1 MNIWERLGIERT
13 TELRIIKKA
22 YAAKLKQH
30 HPEDD
35 PEGYQQLREAYEA
48 ASKFAKEAN
57 TTVREPAEAEDELS
71 MPIYPP
77 EDTKGEVDQPGESN
91 THTVYSNGV
100 FQSTASADPVR
111 LWIHQAEELYDDFP
125 ARIRMESWERLLN
138 EDIVWDV
145 ERGPEL
151 QHAFVSFLMSCRHL
165 PRDVWQLLD
174 GTFYFTEDPEELR
187 ERYPTYFAE
196 YILQQLDGSRELRY
210 DSLANA
216 PVGDA
221 ADMERF
227 LDLRESALDMLMEGD
242 LEEAEACLSEASAW
256 FADDLDLQLLW
267 GKYNL
272 AVGNRQE
279 ALKCF
284 GHAILLQPDDLEAY
298 RYAAQLRYDDQR
310 YEEALSDCERILAA
324 HPDDQDALSL
334 EGRCLTAMGRISEAK
349 ERMKRSFDINNQH
362 MSTLMYWSSTAN
374 KHHYD
379 QGKIDP
385 AEHRRLVKNNIIFD
399 GFLFLR
405 LTWLY
410 IFVYIVLQLFF
421 DVPVIVT
428 GVFVAILLWYLYRTL
443 RAHRVLST

>member
-48 ASKFAKEAN
+48 ASKFAKEAS
-57 TTVREPAEAEDELS
+57 TTVREPAENEDKLS
-71 MPIYPP
+71 TPIYPL
-77 EDTKGEVDQPGESN
+77 EDTKGEVDQPSELN
-91 THTVYSNGV
+91 AQTTYSNGI
-100 FQSTASADPVR
+100 FQSTASADPVS
-111 LWIHQAEELYDDFP
+111 LWIHQAGELYDDFP
-125 ARIRMESWERLLN
+125 ARIRVESWERLLN

-165 PRDVWQLLD
+165 PRDVWQQ
-174 GTFYFTEDPEELR
+174 DPEELR

-221 ADMERF
+221 ADIERF

-272 AVGNRQE
+272 AAGNRQE

-284 GHAILLQPDDLEAY
+284 SHAILLQPDDLESY
-298 RYAAQLRYDDQR
+298 RYAARLRYDDQR

-324 HPDDQDALSL
+324 HPDDQDALCL

-349 ERMKRSFDINNQH
+349 ERMKRS
-362 MSTLMYWSSTAN
+362 
-374 KHHYD
+374 
-379 QGKIDP
+379 
-385 AEHRRLVKNNIIFD
+385 
-399 GFLFLR
+399 
-405 LTWLY
+405 LT
-410 IFVYIVLQLFF
+410 
-421 DVPVIVT
+421 
-428 GVFVAILLWYLYRTL
+428 
-443 RAHRVLST
+443 